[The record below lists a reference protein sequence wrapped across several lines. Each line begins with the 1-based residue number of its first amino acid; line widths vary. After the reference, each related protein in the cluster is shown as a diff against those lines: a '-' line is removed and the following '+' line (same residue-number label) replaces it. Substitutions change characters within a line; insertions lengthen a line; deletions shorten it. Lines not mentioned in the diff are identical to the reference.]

1 MKSYTPMW
9 VALLTVCL
17 TVLSLP
23 ALRAVPAQA
32 AESAGQTLAVWDQR
46 IEFPAETVRVRYD
59 KSLAALVNEAF
70 DPGAGWNLTK
80 VITARLKAGAQD
92 TFLIVF
98 DPGPSADPNFQVYRG
113 KDVWEDNYLGSMNG
127 IELSIPGDGFLYV
140 SGHTNTTFNQRRKY
154 QVTDHGME
162 EVVQPFYYVG
172 LQSKTLKP
180 VTLTSEMDG
189 GAEVAALPAGA
200 SIEILLNKDDNRYLV
215 RTEDGLVGWFTEE
228 LTTQDPVHFEGLYF
242 RGD

>member
-1 MKSYTPMW
+1 MKSTTPMR
-9 VALLTVCL
+9 VALLLVCL
-17 TVLSLP
+17 AALALP
-23 ALRAVPAQA
+23 AWRAIPAQA
-32 AESAGQTLAVWDQR
+32 AESAGQTLTVWDQK
-46 IEFPAETVRVRYD
+46 IEFPAETIRVRYD
-59 KSLAALVNEAF
+59 KALATLVNEPF

-80 VITARLKAGAQD
+80 VVTTTLKAGAEE
-92 TFLIVF
+92 TILVVF

-113 KDVWEDNYLGSMNG
+113 TNVGEDNYLGSMNG

-154 QVTDHGME
+154 QITGHGME

-180 VTLTSEMDG
+180 VTLTSEVDG
-189 GAEVAALPAGA
+189 GAEVAALPEGA
-200 SIEILLNKDDNRYLV
+200 PVEILLNKDDNRYLV
-215 RTEDGLVGWFTEE
+215 RTQDGLVGWFTEE

>member
-1 MKSYTPMW
+1 MA
-9 VALLTVCL
+9 ALV
-17 TVLSLP
+17 LP
-23 ALRAVPAQA
+23 AMRAVPALA
-32 AESAGQTLAVWDQR
+32 AEAAEQTLAVWDQK
-46 IEFPAETVRVRYD
+46 IEFPAETVRVRYN
-59 KSLAALVNEAF
+59 KALAALVNESF

-80 VITARLKAGAQD
+80 VITTKLKAGAEE
-92 TFLIVF
+92 TFIIVF

-113 KDVWEDNYLGSMNG
+113 TNVGEDNYLGSMNG

-154 QVTDHGME
+154 QITGHGME
-162 EVVQPFYYVG
+162 EIVQPFYYVG
-172 LQSKTLKP
+172 LKSKTLKP
-180 VTLTSEMDG
+180 VTLTSEIDG

-200 SIEILLNKDDNRYLV
+200 PVEILLNKDDNRYLV
-215 RTEDGLVGWFTEE
+215 RTQDGLVGWFTEE